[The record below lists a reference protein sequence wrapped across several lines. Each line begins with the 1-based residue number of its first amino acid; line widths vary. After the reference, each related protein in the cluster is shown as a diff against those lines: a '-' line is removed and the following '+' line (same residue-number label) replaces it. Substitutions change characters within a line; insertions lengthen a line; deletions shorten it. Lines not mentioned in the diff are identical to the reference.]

1 MINDI
6 IILSVIIFIKLN
18 IFNRFIDNKREFI
31 ASPID
36 FVSIFN
42 NDLFLFFNFFIY
54 LFII

>member
-42 NDLFLFFNFFIY
+42 NDLFLFFNFFSD